1 MQKEARKSL
10 EGVEAVSTDL
20 TSVFEGF
27 KVSRDAP
34 ERKRERAIRFSRPRA
49 SSFGADPEA
58 NSFSVHT

>member
-1 MQKEARKSL
+1 MCVCLQKEARKSL

-34 ERKRERAIRFSRPRA
+34 ERKRERAIRFIKTESELVWR
-49 SSFGADPEA
+49 
-58 NSFSVHT
+58 

>member
-1 MQKEARKSL
+1 MCLQKEARKSL

-34 ERKRERAIRFSRPRA
+34 ERKRERAIRFIKTESELVWR
-49 SSFGADPEA
+49 
-58 NSFSVHT
+58 

>member
-1 MQKEARKSL
+1 MCLQKEARKSL

-34 ERKRERAIRFSRPRA
+34 ERKRESNPVLKTESELVWR
-49 SSFGADPEA
+49 
-58 NSFSVHT
+58 

>member
-1 MQKEARKSL
+1 MCVCLQKEARKSL

-34 ERKRERAIRFSRPRA
+34 ERKRERESNPVLKTESELVWR
-49 SSFGADPEA
+49 
-58 NSFSVHT
+58 

>member
-1 MQKEARKSL
+1 MCLQKEARKSL

-34 ERKRERAIRFSRPRA
+34 ERKRERESNPVLKTESELVWR
-49 SSFGADPEA
+49 
-58 NSFSVHT
+58 